1 MKRTLI
7 LSMLCPL
14 LCLGLGLE
22 EADAQASQVDM
33 TKWITLTVK
42 QGAEIKLD
50 FSVFPYDVWVKVTG
64 VEGEKEEK
72 VTTHLAGKKGYKATG
87 TTLIVYGA
95 ITEFYCSDNRENLT
109 ALDVSK
115 NGDLKTLDCSGNQ
128 LSSLGVSENGS
139 LEQLDCSYNQLSS
152 LDVSKNGN
160 LTYLG

>member
-50 FSVFPYDVWVKVTG
+50 FSDSPSDVWVKVTG
-64 VEGEKEEK
+64 VENEKEEK
-72 VTTHLAGKKGYKATG
+72 VTTSSAGKKEYKAAG

-95 ITEFYCSDNRENLT
+95 IEWCSIVLIIEKISRL
-109 ALDVSK
+109 
-115 NGDLKTLDCSGNQ
+115 
-128 LSSLGVSENGS
+128 
-139 LEQLDCSYNQLSS
+139 
-152 LDVSKNGN
+152 
-160 LTYLG
+160 